1 MTNSIFN
8 QHTFTSSVHIQY
20 IFSVVICEADSSSPW
35 PKRSLYTIHTCRAVV
50 PLNGSN
56 DGGYLKLSG
65 EDQHQRLGVSAALDH
80 VLDPALLKLDPL
92 VIGREHKLS
101 LARDGKVS
109 LLKKHYSLPSF
120 SNFLLN
126 SSTHLSSPSVSDL
139 SVKWKVA
146 RTHSKGGRVV
156 LIKLSHFL
164 QRSGNLNTLYVES
177 EITLKYNSIV
187 HAHLL
192 ICLSLS
198 YLAKV

>member
-8 QHTFTSSVHIQY
+8 QHTFSSSVHIQY

-35 PKRSLYTIHTCRAVV
+35 PKRGLYTIHTCRAVV

-101 LARDGKVS
+101 LAWDGMVS

-120 SNFLLN
+120 SIFLLN
-126 SSTHLSSPSVSDL
+126 SSTNLSSPCVSDL
-139 SVKWKVA
+139 SIKWKVA

-164 QRSGNLNTLYVES
+164 QRSGNLNT
-177 EITLKYNSIV
+177 
-187 HAHLL
+187 
-192 ICLSLS
+192 
-198 YLAKV
+198 